1 MLDNAAYDGLLLK
14 FGARD
19 YNVLIGTIAKCGCR
33 RIDQSNRNDIL
44 AMRCAVFA
52 LPRQSNRIRSRFAC
66 RYLFVPNQ
74 ALAAAIEQWTAK
86 IAPLGAPVAV
96 QIRTRMA
103 GDEADE
109 FRKAH
114 LRQRRA
120 VARDAR
126 ALQSTLGRVA

>member
-1 MLDNAAYDGLLLK
+1 
-14 FGARD
+14 
-19 YNVLIGTIAKCGCR
+19 
-33 RIDQSNRNDIL
+33 
-44 AMRCAVFA
+44 
-52 LPRQSNRIRSRFAC
+52 
-66 RYLFVPNQ
+66 
-74 ALAAAIEQWTAK
+74 
-86 IAPLGAPVAV
+86 V

-126 ALQSTLGRVA
+126 ALQSTFG

>member
-1 MLDNAAYDGLLLK
+1 
-14 FGARD
+14 
-19 YNVLIGTIAKCGCR
+19 
-33 RIDQSNRNDIL
+33 
-44 AMRCAVFA
+44 MRCDVSGRRRS
-52 LPRQSNRIRSRFAC
+52 PQSSLCLANRIEPNRSESIRSRFAC

-126 ALQSTLGRVA
+126 ALQSTFG

>member
-1 MLDNAAYDGLLLK
+1 LLCL
-14 FGARD
+14 A
-19 YNVLIGTIAKCGCR
+19 
-33 RIDQSNRNDIL
+33 NRTE
-44 AMRCAVFA
+44 
-52 LPRQSNRIRSRFAC
+52 SIRSRFAC

-120 VARDAR
+120 VARDAK
-126 ALQSTLGRVA
+126 